1 MLFKNGRALNRYPV
15 KLIHLGTDV
24 ALKFPAQALFVVPKK
39 NFKHA
44 HDRNQLKRRMRE
56 VYRLNKNELY
66 LKLKDQKCLLAF
78 IYFSKKKEDYA
89 AIEKS
94 IKSQLQELVTEGKA

>member
-1 MLFKNGRALNRYPV
+1 MNRYPV
-15 KLIHLGTDV
+15 KLIYLSTDV
-24 ALKFPAQALFVVPKK
+24 NLTFPAQALFVVPKK

-66 LKLKDQKCLLAF
+66 LKLGVQKCLFAF

-89 AIEKS
+89 FIEKS
-94 IKSQLQELVTEGKA
+94 IKSQLQDLAIEEKT

>member
-1 MLFKNGRALNRYPV
+1 MGRAINRYPI
-15 KLIHLGTDV
+15 KLIYLSTDFP
-24 ALKFPAQALFVVPKK
+24 LKFPAQALFVVPKK

-66 LKLKDQKCLLAF
+66 LKLGDSKRLLAF
-78 IYFSKKKEDYA
+78 VYFSKKKETYA
-89 AIEKS
+89 LIEKS
-94 IKSQLQELVTEGKA
+94 MKAQLDEMALGEKPNAC